1 MAAVCE
7 AGGLGFIGAA
17 YLTPEQIGE
26 AARQVRTQTS
36 RPFGINLFAPI
47 PIPDP
52 PEDPQPALDCIA
64 PFFAELGLQPPVVP
78 APARDSFNEQLV
90 AALDSGASVFSFT
103 VGILPE
109 GVIEAIKRSGMFL
122 IGTATAVEEA
132 IALEKARV
140 DAIVTQGSE
149 AGGHRATF
157 GTDFDADLVGTIS
170 LVPQVVDAVTVPVIA
185 SGGIMDGRGIA
196 AALSLGASA
205 VQLGT
210 AFLTCEEAGV
220 PEVYK
225 KAILGAREDQTR
237 LTRAFSGRPA
247 RGIVNRFMTEVERGD
262 VAKAILP
269 FPLQN
274 QLTRP
279 LRNAAS
285 NQGAPNFYRSGPDK
299 ASVWRGADGGAT
311 GGRPGDRDRND
322 YPSAGRRG
330 SVLEIRG
337 FNSSIWA
344 VLISQDVLDLHDLYN
359 QPNTRIRARFS
370 AADSELNFLL
380 TSPLHSVAF

>member
-1 MAAVCE
+1 MTYPIFQAPLAGGGDTPALVAAVCE

-26 AARQVRTQTS
+26 AARKVQTQTS
-36 RPFGINLFAPI
+36 RPFGINLFAPV
-47 PIPDP
+47 PMPDP
-52 PEDPQPALDCIA
+52 PENPQPALERVA
-64 PFFAELGLQPPVVP
+64 PFFAELGLEPPVVP
-78 APARDSFNEQLV
+78 APARDSFNQQLI
-90 AALDSGASVFSFT
+90 AALESGAAVFSFT
-103 VGILPE
+103 VGILPKSA
-109 GVIEAIKRSGMFL
+109 IDAIKRRGMFL
-122 IGTATAVEEA
+122 IGTATTVEEA
-132 IALEKARV
+132 ILLEKAGV

-157 GTDFDADLVGTIS
+157 GADFDAGLVGTIS

-247 RGIVNRFMTEVERGD
+247 RGIVNRFMTEVERSDG
-262 VAKAILP
+262 AKAILP

-279 LRNAAS
+279 LRNAAA
-285 NQGAPNFYRSGPDK
+285 NQARAEFLSLWAGQGVRLARRRVAAQLVEHLAIETETIIRQLADAVRS
-299 ASVWRGADGGAT
+299 
-311 GGRPGDRDRND
+311 
-322 YPSAGRRG
+322 
-330 SVLEIRG
+330 
-337 FNSSIWA
+337 
-344 VLISQDVLDLHDLYN
+344 
-359 QPNTRIRARFS
+359 
-370 AADSELNFLL
+370 
-380 TSPLHSVAF
+380 